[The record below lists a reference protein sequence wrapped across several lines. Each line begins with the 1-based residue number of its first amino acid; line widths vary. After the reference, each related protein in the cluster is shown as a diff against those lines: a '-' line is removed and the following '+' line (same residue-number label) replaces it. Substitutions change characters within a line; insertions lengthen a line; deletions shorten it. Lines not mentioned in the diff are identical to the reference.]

1 METATTGTTTEIRQ
15 LRQRDLPRGFFQM
28 LGRCFDEEADCE
40 ARKVSVEGGN
50 ELSEYGGEEGVYIR
64 FGIDAWVEKDC
75 DWETGDKWSTIS
87 DLDGYLSL
95 HTIDEDGEISEEP
108 FAEKIYKARQELNAY
123 MDEIE
128 ATRRRQACLLIAT
141 QAICDLACT
150 LAGQFAD
157 ECKRTSGWDEAAKP
171 YKQMVD
177 NAAAETRRHIK
188 GIADSGLLWEDVV
201 EMIDA
206 PKSDMVSM
214 GFAEVSQW
222 LTDKVTAIISDE
234 MPAKIDP
241 RIYDKF

>member
-1 METATTGTTTEIRQ
+1 MGKKRITRAIELRRMSGTQRAQWERAMAMQAEIDQMGTIRDNM
-15 LRQRDLPRGFFQM
+15 LRSS
-28 LGRCFDEEADCE
+28 ADK
-40 ARKVSVEGGN
+40 AFRAG
-50 ELSEYGGEEGVYIR
+50 L
-64 FGIDAWVEKDC
+64 EK
-75 DWETGDKWSTIS
+75 T
-87 DLDGYLSL
+87 
-95 HTIDEDGEISEEP
+95 

-177 NAAAETRRHIK
+177 NAASETRRHIK

-222 LTDKVTAIISDE
+222 LTDKVTAIVSDE
-234 MPAKIDP
+234 MPAKINP

>member
-1 METATTGTTTEIRQ
+1 MGKKRITRAIELRRMSGTQRAQWERAMAMQAEIDQMGTIRDNM
-15 LRQRDLPRGFFQM
+15 LRSS
-28 LGRCFDEEADCE
+28 ADK
-40 ARKVSVEGGN
+40 AFRAG
-50 ELSEYGGEEGVYIR
+50 L
-64 FGIDAWVEKDC
+64 EK
-75 DWETGDKWSTIS
+75 T
-87 DLDGYLSL
+87 
-95 HTIDEDGEISEEP
+95 

-128 ATRRRQACLLIAT
+128 ATRRRLACLLIAT

-177 NAAAETRRHIK
+177 NAASETRRHIK

-222 LTDKVTAIISDE
+222 LTDKVTAIVSDE
-234 MPAKIDP
+234 LPAKINP

>member
-1 METATTGTTTEIRQ
+1 MSGTQRAQWEKAMAMQAEIEQMGTIRDNL
-15 LRQRDLPRGFFQM
+15 LRSSNDKAFRASIEKNF
-28 LGRCFDEEADCE
+28 AD
-40 ARKVSVEGGN
+40 
-50 ELSEYGGEEGVYIR
+50 
-64 FGIDAWVEKDC
+64 
-75 DWETGDKWSTIS
+75 
-87 DLDGYLSL
+87 
-95 HTIDEDGEISEEP
+95 
-108 FAEKIYKARQELNAY
+108 KIYKARQELNAY

-128 ATRRRQACLLIAT
+128 TTRRKQACLLIAT

-177 NAAAETRRHIK
+177 NAASETRRHIR

-201 EMIDA
+201 EMIDE
-206 PKSDMVSM
+206 PKSDTVSM

-234 MPAKIDP
+234 MPAKINP
-241 RIYDKF
+241 KIYEKF